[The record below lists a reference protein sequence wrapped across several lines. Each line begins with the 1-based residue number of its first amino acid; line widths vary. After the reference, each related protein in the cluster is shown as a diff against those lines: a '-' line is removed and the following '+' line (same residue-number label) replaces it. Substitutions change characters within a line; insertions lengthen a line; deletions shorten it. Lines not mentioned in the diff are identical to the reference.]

1 MQLFQVGL
9 IGVEFIL
16 NPTSKE
22 TEESSLKN
30 IEEAGVQINE
40 VPTETKREMAQKMND
55 SIKNDIIKNCG
66 QDIYDYVMEQVELE
80 RTNSAQ

>member
-1 MQLFQVGL
+1 
-9 IGVEFIL
+9 
-16 NPTSKE
+16 
-22 TEESSLKN
+22 
-30 IEEAGVQINE
+30 
-40 VPTETKREMAQKMND
+40 MAQKMND